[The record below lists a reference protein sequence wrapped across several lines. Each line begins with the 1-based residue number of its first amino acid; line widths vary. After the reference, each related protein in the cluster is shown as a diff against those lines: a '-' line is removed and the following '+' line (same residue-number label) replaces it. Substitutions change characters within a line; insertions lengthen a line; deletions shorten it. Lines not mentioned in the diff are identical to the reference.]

1 MSKIDLNSNLLE
13 EQRLEIIAIL
23 RKRFMENPHRHVDLD
38 WVDVEKRLD
47 QYPEKLWS
55 LLEMDRT
62 GGEPDVIS
70 IDSDEDKI
78 YFFDCSKE
86 SPELRRNTCYD
97 GVAREQRKEHKPTQ
111 SAMEMAEEMGIQLL
125 NEEQY
130 RRLQQFGEFDLKTS
144 SWIKTPDEIRMLGGA
159 LFCDRRYD
167 HVFVY
172 HNGAQSYYSN
182 RGFRGYL
189 EV

>member
-38 WVDVEKRLD
+38 WVDVEQRLD

-86 SPELRRNTCYD
+86 CPELRRNTCYD
-97 GVAREQRKEHKPTQ
+97 GAAREQRKEHKPTQ
-111 SAMEMAEEMGIQLL
+111 SALEMAEEMGIQLL

-144 SWIKTPDEIRMLGGA
+144 SWIKTQDEIRMLGGA

-172 HNGAQSYYSN
+172 HNGAQSSYSN